1 MGFHEIVIAFEKILP
16 RILLDKI
23 LDSNEASKF
32 DGTNYLLN
40 DSFVSQ
46 QHLTVQNIHK
56 PFVDIVFLGNWMIAG
71 PRPKTPSVFSLIH
84 NFWQHK

>member
-1 MGFHEIVIAFEKILP
+1 MSFHENVIAFEKILP

-23 LDSNEASKF
+23 LNNNEASKF
-32 DGTNYLLN
+32 DGTNYLLD

-56 PFVDIVFLGNWMIAG
+56 RFGDVVFLGN
-71 PRPKTPSVFSLIH
+71 
-84 NFWQHK
+84 